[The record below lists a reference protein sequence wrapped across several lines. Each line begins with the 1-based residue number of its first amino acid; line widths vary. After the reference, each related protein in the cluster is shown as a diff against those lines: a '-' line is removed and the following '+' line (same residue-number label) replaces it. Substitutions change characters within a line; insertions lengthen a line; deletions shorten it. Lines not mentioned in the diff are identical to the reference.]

1 MDPIQIL
8 GGASPTRNVLHQTLG
23 AVKRG
28 QGLARAIPIS
38 YALRQ
43 QIQHSG
49 VVKNGQEF
57 PHFDG
62 WVQVKKFV
70 RENKIWIGTRNI
82 GSLTEKTN
90 ETSRYND

>member
-1 MDPIQIL
+1 MGPIQIL
-8 GGASPTRNVLHQTLG
+8 GGASPTMNVLHQTSG
-23 AVKRG
+23 AVKSG

-38 YALRQ
+38 DALHQ

-57 PHFDG
+57 PHFDR

-70 RENKIWIGTRNI
+70 QENKIWIGTWNI
-82 GSLTEKTN
+82 GPLTEKTN
-90 ETSRYND
+90 ETSR